1 MARRETDA
9 AANDMVAVLNFERP
23 VRRPSHKEKSDKSDN
38 NNARHKQ
45 KSTGNMFK
53 DISEVV
59 TTTATTDTDSA
70 LADHAAKLSL
80 ASVRSSSAYASRQ
93 SSVAD
98 HSPQNPVQPWV
109 QHSHNSFTSSHNSS
123 FLGSS
128 NGDENSINMHRSN
141 SLHSATW
148 SNSTTAAEEI
158 AYYRSLPYEQQQYMA
173 PPHIAAA
180 SAAPAPASPPA
191 EDHIHSSAALRYGII
206 RCERNPDARWKSSKR
221 SGAWK
226 EFVLVAINGLL
237 FLYPLKGGGG
247 GDLLQSVRKIGSTSG
262 PFLYY
267 NKKGKRPDLDESMR
281 QFAVDTFNN
290 TPIAILTLPE
300 GSAVGVSENQSHENV
315 LQITG
320 TSVRKNLFGAE
331 KKEENVTWLIE
342 VDSAQSQLKWVQF
355 IATLI

>member
-1 MARRETDA
+1 MARRETGAD
-9 AANDMVAVLNFERP
+9 ANDMVAILNFERP
-23 VRRPSHKEKSDKSDN
+23 VRRPSYKEKSDRADSN
-38 NNARHKQ
+38 PRHKQ

-59 TTTATTDTDSA
+59 VTSTPDTDSV

-98 HSPQNPVQPWV
+98 HHSPQNPVQPWV
-109 QHSHNSFTSSHNSS
+109 QQQQQHSHNSFTSSHNSS
-123 FLGSS
+123 FLSSSS
-128 NGDENSINMHRSN
+128 NGDENSINLRRSN
-141 SLHSATW
+141 SLHSTTW
-148 SNSTTAAEEI
+148 SNSSTAEEI

-173 PPHIAAA
+173 PLHIAAA
-180 SAAPAPASPPA
+180 AAASPPA
-191 EDHIHSSAALRYGII
+191 EDHIHSSALRYGII

-221 SGAWK
+221 SGTWK

-247 GDLLQSVRKIGSTSG
+247 ELLQSVRKIGSTSG

-281 QFAVDTFNN
+281 QFAVDTFSN

-300 GSAVGVSENQSHENV
+300 GSGVGVSENASHENV

-331 KKEENVTWLIE
+331 KKEENVTWLVE
-342 VDSAQSQLKWVQF
+342 VDSAQSQLKWLQF
-355 IATLI
+355 IATLL